1 MWDTS
6 ELQLTRTGG
15 VQWECICLCIWG
27 VFEHVCMQMV
37 FADSNTIKE
46 IWGVG

>member
-15 VQWECICLCIWG
+15 VQWEWYMSVHMG
-27 VFEHVCMQMV
+27 SVRAFVH
-37 FADSNTIKE
+37 ADSNTIKE